1 MAEKQYVTK
10 QHYIPRFILR
20 NFATNN
26 LLCVADMDTPNVRY
40 FQTTPEKICF
50 QNDLYEIKNEDGTY
64 FKRNALEDHFARM
77 EEWFAF
83 KLRDL
88 LEKSKNT
95 PQITGEQDAML
106 ALLLAVQLVRLPFLK
121 QLIYGKNDIG
131 TIEKNYLYEAFVN
144 SQEAAISYLNQSNVN
159 FQTEELR
166 DNENKTVIDT
176 VASHLLSNCFFYI
189 LDASGIEEKFLITD
203 QPVLIWPFSD
213 AQYIFPVS
221 PNFAV
226 ACCPFLSAQRK
237 QVEGFLKIGNEM
249 LNKINALSSEQC
261 NRFVIAKE
269 FTENQK
275 RILERKDDRSCSSF
289 NMGQG

>member
-1 MAEKQYVTK
+1 MAKKQYITK
-10 QHYIPRFILR
+10 QHYIPRFVLR
-20 NFATNN
+20 NFVTDN
-26 LLCVADMDTPNVRY
+26 LLYVAHIGTTNVRY
-40 FQTTPEKICF
+40 FQTTPENICF
-50 QNDLYEIKNEDGTY
+50 QNDLYEIKNEDGTC
-64 FKRNALEDHFARM
+64 FNRNALEDRFARM
-77 EEWFAF
+77 EGWFAF
-83 KLRDL
+83 ELRDL

-106 ALLLAVQLVRLPFLK
+106 ALFLAVQLVRLPSFK
-121 QLIYGKNDIG
+121 QLIFGKNDIG
-131 TIEKNYLYEAFVN
+131 TIEKNYLYEEFVN

-159 FQTEELR
+159 FQTKELL

-189 LDASGIEEKFLITD
+189 LDASGIEEKFLIAD

-226 ACCPFLSAQRK
+226 ACCPFLSAQGK

-249 LNKINALSSEQC
+249 LNKINALSCEQC

-275 RILERKDDRSCSSF
+275 RILERKDDRCCCSF